1 MGYPVP
7 KGFVGSNPTPRTNT
21 SSSGAVDINSTF
33 MFSGSSAIE
42 MVSVHEYGRRLENAK
57 ERIRSLLKSGFIH

>member
-1 MGYPVP
+1 
-7 KGFVGSNPTPRTNT
+7 
-21 SSSGAVDINSTF
+21 

-57 ERIRSLLKSGFIH
+57 ERIRSLPKSGFIH